1 MTNKKSNQRTNNI
14 SEALENVFKF
24 ALNVGKPI
32 VVESIQDV
40 KTNNLYGNKKAN
52 RKISQFAYDKMD
64 ALIEHKS
71 QKYGI
76 CVRKVNPAYTSQIG
90 KLKYMKQAGLS
101 VHEAAAYTIARRG
114 MGFKERIPN
123 QLRHFIPKN
132 KRKAHHW
139 AQWNKISSTLKTIP
153 THLFYNKKISYV
165 KFKTLTKLKKTLMGG
180 LAS

>member
-1 MTNKKSNQRTNNI
+1 M
-14 SEALENVFKF
+14 FKF
-24 ALNVGKPI
+24 ALDVGKPI

-101 VHEAAAYTIARRG
+101 VHKAATYTIARRG

-132 KRKAHHW
+132 KRNAHHW

-165 KFKTLTKLKKTLMGG
+165 NFKTLTKLKNTLMGG
-180 LAS
+180 LVS